1 MTANFLRPIKFR
13 SMLRADELQ
22 GHRKEAMSH
31 LVLLGDSIFDNG
43 VYTSGGPNVVSQ
55 VRGLLPLGWEAS
67 LLAVDGATTD
77 NIADQVAR
85 LPKEATNLVLSVGG
99 NNALTAASRL
109 GISFFADPGTSGA
122 IALGSLAD
130 IADDFERGYR
140 SVIDLCLA
148 HGLPLSVCTIYNGC
162 FPDKAYQRMASV
174 ALMLFNDVILR
185 VAIEHG
191 LPVIDLRL
199 VCTAP
204 EDYAN
209 PIEPSSVGGEKIA
222 RMIVALATGSNKIAV
237 ATRVLP
243 APGSL

>member
-1 MTANFLRPIKFR
+1 MP
-13 SMLRADELQ
+13 
-22 GHRKEAMSH
+22 H

-43 VYTSGGPNVVSQ
+43 VYTGGGPDVVSQ
-55 VRGLLPLGWEAS
+55 VRELLPSGWGAS

-77 NIADQVAR
+77 NIAEQVQR
-85 LPKEATNLVLSVGG
+85 LPAKASHLVLSVGG
-99 NNALTAASRL
+99 NNALTEASRL
-109 GISFFADPGTSGA
+109 GISFFADPGASSA

-130 IADDFERGYR
+130 ISDDFERRYR
-140 SVIDLCLA
+140 SAVDACLRP
-148 HGLPLSVCTIYNGC
+148 GLPLSVCTIYNGR

-174 ALMLFNDVILR
+174 ALAVFNDVILR
-185 VAIEHG
+185 VAIEQG

-199 VCTAP
+199 VCCTL

-222 RMIVALATGSNKIAV
+222 RVIVALVTGSKDSGL

-243 APGSL
+243 GPVSPGAKRLGNHK